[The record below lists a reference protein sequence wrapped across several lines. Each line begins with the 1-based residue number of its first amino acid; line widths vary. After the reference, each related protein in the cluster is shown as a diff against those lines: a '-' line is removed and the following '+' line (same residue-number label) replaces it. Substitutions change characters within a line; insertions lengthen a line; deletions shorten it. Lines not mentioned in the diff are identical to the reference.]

1 MKAALIAGVVL
12 CLVVGLVI
20 GNAVYVRE
28 TVGDL
33 RDMADALPETP
44 GAEAADAVSLLI
56 DRLDREE
63 TLLGL
68 SVSFTLIDRVRELA
82 VSLRAYAQD
91 GSDAAAYASA
101 REMLRAAV
109 DDLDRLEYVRLRN
122 IM

>member
-1 MKAALIAGVVL
+1 MRAALIAALVL

-20 GNAVYVRE
+20 GNAVYVRR
-28 TVGDL
+28 TVGDI
-33 RDMADALPETP
+33 RDMADSLPEAP
-44 GAEAADAVSLLI
+44 DAEAANAVGRMI

-63 TLLGL
+63 ALLGL

-91 GSDAAAYASA
+91 GSDAAAYTSA